1 MKRILFL
8 LIVGVLIVG
17 CSKDEHD
24 FDPHDYE
31 LLKEYNLL
39 NTFDDINNV
48 HISGNFGADISYYDD
63 AYPFICFSGKL
74 KNSSKIGLIIFN
86 HLTKEKPI
94 DIILY
99 ENDQYTVNIP
109 YKGEENVTISYVYCE
124 NIIQNGN
131 IFVIYIHTKGVKKI
145 SPTVA
150 ISSSEYNTYNYIFIR
165 NNNVVKSIDTKTY
178 SGLINWGQN
187 FILHNDDWYLYSPSG
202 EIITKVDN
210 NRLWHYVAA
219 NSLEINS
226 LEILNDFEGIMLHN
240 GSILRVDLRK
250 YDTIWDTSIDLS
262 KLDRPQINETKLIS
276 KTDTHFT
283 YELHYTEYSGN
294 KGVIKFKVNIET
306 GEIEYL

>member
-1 MKRILFL
+1 MKRILYL

-17 CSKDEHD
+17 CSKNEPD
-24 FDPHDYE
+24 FDFHNYE

-48 HISGNFGADISYYDD
+48 YISGNFETGVSYYIGDD
-63 AYPFICFSGKL
+63 PFICLSGKL

-86 HLTKEKPI
+86 HLTKEKLI
-94 DIILY
+94 NIILY

-109 YKGEENVTISYVYCE
+109 YKGEENVTISYVNCE

-131 IFVIYIHTKGVKKI
+131 TFVIYIHTQGKKKI
-145 SPTVA
+145 SPTEA
-150 ISSSEYNTYNYIFIR
+150 ILSSEYDTYEYVFIR
-165 NNNVVKSIDTKTY
+165 NNNIVRSIDIQ
-178 SGLINWGQN
+178 GFNRGFLFNWGQN
-187 FILHNDDWYLYSPSG
+187 FILNNDDLYLYNPSG
-202 EIITKVDN
+202 EVITKVN
-210 NRLWHYVAA
+210 SNLWSYGTP
-219 NSLEINS
+219 NS
-226 LEILNDFEGIMLHN
+226 LEILNDFEGILLHN
-240 GSILRVDLRK
+240 EFILRVDIRK
-250 YDTIWDTSIDLS
+250 YDAIWYTGIDLS

-283 YELHYTEYSGN
+283 YEISYTEYSGN